1 MKTSIFAKATTA
13 SPKPYP
19 LAALR
24 DALREFT
31 PPPKP
36 QALLD
41 AEEAERETGARQV
54 AATSAARE
62 CAAAIRAAEADKRLP
77 RPPRSRLD
85 ELLAAETDAINAHG
99 RAREAREAAALP
111 WRHEYAK
118 EIDAAVMPV
127 RLALHDLIGELDASM
142 ALIADLAA
150 RAARTRVGSP
160 WLARQADQILDLLR
174 AVARLIEIDRKIA
187 K

>member
-1 MKTSIFAKATTA
+1 MRAPTIFAKAT
-13 SPKPYP
+13 PPRPYA

-24 DALREFT
+24 DALREFQ

-36 QALLD
+36 EALVA
-41 AEEAERETGARQV
+41 AEAAERETAARQTE
-54 AATSAARE
+54 ASAAARD

-77 RPPRSRLD
+77 RPSRSQLD
-85 ELLAAETDAINAHG
+85 ELVKAETDAANEHG
-99 RAREAREAAALP
+99 RAREAREAASLP
-111 WRHEYAK
+111 WRHQYAQ
-118 EIDAAVMPV
+118 EIAAAILPV
-127 RLALHDLIGELDASM
+127 RLGLHDLVGELDASM

-174 AVARLIEIDRKIA
+174 AVQNLLEIDRKIA